1 MNAATPQSSDPSR
14 RPRLAIV
21 ANAPSP
27 YRVHQHTRI
36 ARELPEVELFSV
48 FKHEKNNQDYTLD
61 LPPEIGPVV
70 FGKGERMIGK
80 NSPKR
85 APAQWARGGQIIRWL
100 IDNKIDAVI
109 LTGYNDL
116 GLFRIIRWCAK
127 NRIPCFMFT
136 DSNVHGDKATGLGR
150 AFKNAYLPWVVK
162 NLTGL
167 MPCGTKGQAFYDR
180 YGGKAKPTFFMPH
193 EPDYAAIDAV
203 SPEQAEAIR
212 AEYTLDPMRRYINF
226 TARLAQVKRPDL
238 LIDAFTRIAKDR
250 PEWDLLMVG
259 GGPLEGQ
266 LRERVPGE
274 LHDRVHWVGFQD
286 GIERLAAL
294 YKCSDVY
301 VLPSDYEPWAVT
313 VLEACA
319 CGLAMVSSDVVGA
332 AAEVVIDGVNGRQFR
347 AGSVD
352 SLAGALMDATDP
364 EKINAYKAASAKVLA
379 DWRERGDPVEGVRN
393 ALRYARLLPG
403 EPTLS
408 AGAHAA

>member
-1 MNAATPQSSDPSR
+1 MTPPPDPSG

-36 ARELPEVELFSV
+36 ARELPEAQLFSV

-61 LPPEIGPVV
+61 LPKEIGPVV
-70 FGKGERMIGK
+70 FGQGEPMIGK
-80 NSPKR
+80 NSPGR
-85 APAQWARGGQIIRWL
+85 ALKQWARGGEITRWL
-100 IDNKIDAVI
+100 ASNDIDAVI

-116 GLFRIIRWCAK
+116 GLFRVIRWCAK
-127 NRIPCFMFT
+127 NKIPCFMFS
-136 DSNVHGDKATGLGR
+136 DSNVHGDKAKGLGR
-150 AFKNAYLPWVVK
+150 AFKNLYVPWVVK
-162 NLTGL
+162 KLTGL

-180 YGGKAKPTFFMPH
+180 YGGKKKPVFFMPH
-193 EPDYAAIDAV
+193 EPDYLAIDAV
-203 SPEQAEAIR
+203 TEPRVQAMR
-212 AEYTLDPMRRYINF
+212 DEYDLDPTRRYINF

-238 LIDAFTRIAKDR
+238 LIDAFARIAKDR

-259 GGPLEGQ
+259 AGPLEGQ
-266 LRERVPGE
+266 LRERVPKE
-274 LHDRVHWVGFQD
+274 LIDRVRWVGFQD
-286 GIERLAAL
+286 GIQRLAAL

-352 SLAGALMDATDP
+352 SLTQALLDVTDP
-364 EKINAYKAASAKVLA
+364 EKVEKYKAASAGVLA
-379 DWRERGDPVEGVRN
+379 DWRRRGDPVEGVRN

-403 EPTLS
+403 KPTLS